1 MTERWDLVV
10 VGSGPA
16 GAATALGALHSAPG
30 LSVLLLDRSDF
41 PRDKACGDGVAP
53 HVDDLLA
60 SVGVHGLLDD
70 LVPVRRLELQ
80 HSGVT
85 VSREMPR
92 AAYVVPRTTLDARL
106 LAGAT
111 AAGARFRRQ
120 RVRAVRPD
128 AGSVQV
134 EGISARVV
142 VGADGA
148 HSVVRQVTGGRPS
161 SRTALAV
168 RGYAPVRPVDAGKQ
182 TIVFGTARQ
191 PSYAWSFD
199 RGDGLANVGYG
210 ELLHPGRPA
219 LPRAQLVGQLE
230 RLLPGSTADGTS
242 WRGHHLPLSTW
253 TWRQPDGR
261 CLLAGDAAHLIN
273 PVTGEG
279 IYYAVATGILAG
291 RAAAAAVRDDGGRT
305 AGSRYRQAVRGLLGR
320 HLKHTSVVRRLIAS
334 PALARAG
341 IRAAATDQRIFD
353 DLVELGLAQG
363 RVTPRTAAALARQVA
378 GWPG

>member
-1 MTERWDLVV
+1 MTEQWDLVV

-16 GAATALGALHSAPG
+16 GAATALGALHSEPG

-60 SVGVHGLLDD
+60 SVGVHGLLAD

-85 VSREMPR
+85 VSREMAR

-106 LAGAT
+106 LTAAT
-111 AAGARFRRQ
+111 AAGASFRRQ
-120 RVRAVRPD
+120 RVRSVRLGTD
-128 AGSVQV
+128 SAQV
-134 EGISARVV
+134 ENLTSRVV

-148 HSVVRQVTGGRPS
+148 HSVVRRAVGGRPS
-161 SRTALAV
+161 PRTALAV

-210 ELLHPGRPA
+210 ELLHAGRPA
-219 LPRAQLVGQLE
+219 LPRAQLVEQLE
-230 RLLPGSTADGTS
+230 RLLPGSTVDGAS

-261 CLLAGDAAHLIN
+261 CLLVGDAAHLIN

-291 RAAAAAVRDDGGRT
+291 RAAAAALREDGGGT
-305 AGSRYRQAVRGLLGR
+305 AGSRHRRAVRNLLGR
-320 HLKHTSVVRRLIAS
+320 HLKHTSVVRGLITT
-334 PALARAG
+334 PAVARAG
-341 IRAAATDQRIFD
+341 IRAAAADQRVFD

-363 RVTPRTAAALARQVA
+363 RVTPRTATALARQVA
-378 GWPG
+378 GRLS